1 VRLSYTE
8 NKAMGTMR
16 SEERP
21 QKAKS
26 FLGDKSIVLPGYY
39 GQRFAGRRQGQSEAR
54 NDYGYD
60 VPRSEKAA
68 EGMRDARWN
77 SDFLQGGDLPEGWK
91 VEGSGSTA
99 SSLGFNGEYLTAKC
113 GPQRSDCAE
122 WMVRSRF
129 PPPPMS
135 YVPPLVPLPKRH
147 HFR

>member
-1 VRLSYTE
+1 MCVR
-8 NKAMGTMR
+8 KPKIRAMGTMR

-129 PPPPMS
+129 PPPSHVICPAPRPS
-135 YVPPLVPLPKRH
+135 TQEAPL
-147 HFR
+147 

>member
-1 VRLSYTE
+1 
-8 NKAMGTMR
+8 MR

-129 PPPPMS
+129 PPPSHVICPAPRPS
-135 YVPPLVPLPKRH
+135 TQEAPL
-147 HFR
+147 